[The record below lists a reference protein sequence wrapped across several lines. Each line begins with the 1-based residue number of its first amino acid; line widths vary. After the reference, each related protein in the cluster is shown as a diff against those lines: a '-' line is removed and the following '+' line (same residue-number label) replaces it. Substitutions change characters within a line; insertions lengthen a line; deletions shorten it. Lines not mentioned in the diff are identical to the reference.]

1 MKAMPAT
8 AAAGKAAALLFL
20 FMALLAGAGPAQARK
35 VALVIGND
43 RYQQL
48 PVLERAVSD
57 ADAISATLRDD
68 LKFDVVL
75 TGFNLTR
82 TQSVTK
88 FGEFESQLRPGDT
101 AFFFFSGHG
110 VAPRDRNL
118 LLPVDFPREAT
129 QDTAEDLSQAVDSL
143 LARLRDKRVVGI
155 FVLDACRD
163 NPLPNVFKSAGYE
176 RGLAP
181 VNAPQ
186 GTFVLL
192 SAGAGQRALDRLRGE
207 DNDRN
212 SVFTRKLLPLLRTPG
227 LSLSSLAKRVQI
239 DVADLAQT
247 QDHEQFPEYRDSI
260 RGDIYMLPDNGTAA
274 RVELPGVTAKSADE
288 ERPVPE
294 TLPTADGSVTLDTPS
309 ADNTVKSGETVAALS
324 GSNDSL
330 IDEDVERL
338 STETAK
344 NAAACDAFTIAAEKL
359 ANMKDFGDFDPYRL
373 RKDVALDSCGALLK
387 AMPDSATA
395 QAQMALALY
404 AARRNIEALP
414 LFQKSAAQGIVLS
427 MLATGKMYVAADDIP
442 FDTGTSFSWLS
453 KAAEAGSSEGA
464 QLAQGVALM
473 GDSVDFLQR
482 RANVGDGYAMY
493 VMARQ
498 YAEGRIIAR
507 DEKTA
512 ALWLVF
518 AVRKG
523 SKAARA
529 SLTEDSPSPWPK
541 AVIAEAQKRLT
552 FTGDYNGDADGTL
565 NFRFQRAIKAITPK
579 T

>member
-1 MKAMPAT
+1 MKAMQAT
-8 AAAGKAAALLFL
+8 AVAKRAAAFLLL
-20 FMALLAGAGPAQARK
+20 LMALLAAAGSAQARK

-43 RYQQL
+43 RYEQL
-48 PVLERAVSD
+48 PVLQRAVSD

-75 TGFNLTR
+75 TGSNLTR
-82 TQSVTK
+82 AQSVTK

-118 LLPVDFPREAT
+118 LLPVDFPRDAT
-129 QDTAEDLSQAVDSL
+129 QDTAEDLAQAVDSL
-143 LARLRDKRVVGI
+143 LTRVRDKRVVGI

-163 NPLPNVFKSAGYE
+163 NPLPNAFKSAGYE

-207 DNDRN
+207 DTDRN
-212 SVFTRKLLPLLRTPG
+212 SVFTRKLLPLLRTRG

-239 DVADLAQT
+239 DVADLAET
-247 QDHEQFPEYRDSI
+247 QNHEQFPEYRDSI
-260 RGDIYMLPDNGTAA
+260 RGDIYMLPDNGTAGRA
-274 RVELPGVTAKSADE
+274 KLADVTAKNSDE
-288 ERPVPE
+288 ERPLPE
-294 TLPTADGSVTLDTPS
+294 TLPTADGSATLDTPS
-309 ADNTVKSGETVAALS
+309 TDNTVKSGEAVAALS

-330 IDEDVERL
+330 IDEDIERL

-344 NAAACDAFTIAAEKL
+344 NAAACDAFTIAADQL
-359 ANMKDFGDFDPYRL
+359 SDMKNFGDFDPYRL
-373 RKDVALDSCGALLK
+373 RKDIALDSCGALLK
-387 AMPDSATA
+387 ALPDSATA

-404 AARRNIEALP
+404 AARRNAEALP
-414 LFQKSAAQGIVLS
+414 LFQRSATQGIVLS

-442 FDTGTSFSWLS
+442 FDIATSFDWLS

-464 QLAQGVALM
+464 QLAQSVALI
-473 GDSVDFLQR
+473 GNSVDFLQR
-482 RANVGDGYAMY
+482 RANVGDAYAMY

-498 YAEGRIIAR
+498 YAEGGVIAR

-529 SLTEDSPSPWPK
+529 SLMENSSSLWPK

-552 FTGDYNGDADGTL
+552 FTGDYDGNVDGTL
-565 NFRFQRAIKAITPK
+565 NFRFQRAIEAITPK